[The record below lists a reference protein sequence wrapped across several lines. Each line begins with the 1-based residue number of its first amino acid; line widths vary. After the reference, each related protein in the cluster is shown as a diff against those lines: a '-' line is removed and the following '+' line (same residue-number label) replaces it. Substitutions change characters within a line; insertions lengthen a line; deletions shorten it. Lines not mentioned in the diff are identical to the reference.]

1 MRPSSSGSEA
11 LGPICMDECIGNDD
25 KTAGLEAS
33 LRGRWGEWGSRPE
46 PLSCACLLRTFHA
59 EQHSSLGELLQTPVD
74 EQLKSVLRTF

>member
-11 LGPICMDECIGNDD
+11 LRPICMDECIGGKDD
-25 KTAGLEAS
+25 KTAGLEAN

-59 EQHSSLGELLQTPVD
+59 EQHSSLGELHPD
-74 EQLKSVLRTF
+74 PC